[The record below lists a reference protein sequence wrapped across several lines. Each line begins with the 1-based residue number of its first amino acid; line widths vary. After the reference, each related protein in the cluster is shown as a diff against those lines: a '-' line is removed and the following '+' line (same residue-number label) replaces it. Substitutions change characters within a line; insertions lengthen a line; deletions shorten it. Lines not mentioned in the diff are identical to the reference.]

1 MISKEPGCAARPPRF
16 PRFID
21 TQALMKPI
29 WKGAISFGLVNIPI
43 TLYPATRREEMR
55 FHFLRKGDLSPINN
69 KRVAEADGKEV
80 PWENIVRG
88 YQYEKGKFVVLN
100 DDDFSRVDVEA
111 TQTVEIQEFVEV
123 DEINPMF
130 FSKPYY
136 MEPAKGGDKAYA
148 LLRSV
153 LGGTKKVGI
162 AKVVIKTREHLA
174 AVKAQGEVLVLELMH
189 FSEEIIGADELHVP
203 GERTVG
209 KKEADMA
216 KQLVESMTGKWDP
229 ERYKD
234 DYREALME
242 VIEEKVAA
250 GGKEVAKGKK
260 TKSAKATNVIDLLSV
275 LQQSINKHGS
285 HRSPKKAAKPK
296 PKRKA
301 A

>member
-1 MISKEPGCAARPPRF
+1 MR
-16 PRFID
+16 
-21 TQALMKPI
+21 PI

-43 TLYPATRREEMR
+43 TLYPATKREELR
-55 FHFLRKGDLSPINN
+55 FQFLRKGDLSPINN

-88 YQYEKGKFVVLN
+88 YQYEKGKFIVLN

-111 TQTVEIQEFVEV
+111 TQTVDIQEFVEV
-123 DEINPMF
+123 EEINPMF

-148 LLRSV
+148 LLRGV
-153 LGGTKKVGI
+153 LSGTKRVGI

-174 AVKAQGEVLVLELMH
+174 AVKAQGDVLVLELMH
-189 FSEEIIGADELHVP
+189 FSEEIIGADDLHVP
-203 GERTVG
+203 AESKVG

-216 KQLVESMTGKWDP
+216 KQLVESMTGKWKP
-229 ERYKD
+229 EKYKD
-234 DYREALME
+234 DYKEALME

-250 GGKEVAKGKK
+250 GGKDVAKPKK
-260 TKSAKATNVIDLLSV
+260 SKGVKATNVIDLVSV

-285 HRSPKKAAKPK
+285 QRSTKTAKPK
-296 PKRKA
+296 PRRKA

>member
-1 MISKEPGCAARPPRF
+1 MR
-16 PRFID
+16 
-21 TQALMKPI
+21 PI

-43 TLYPATRREEMR
+43 TLYPATRREELR
-55 FHFLRKGDLSPINN
+55 FQFLRKGDLSPINN

-111 TQTVEIQEFVEV
+111 TQTVDIQEFVEV
-123 DEINPMF
+123 EEINPMF

-148 LLRSV
+148 LLRGV
-153 LGGTKKVGI
+153 LSGTKRVGI

-189 FSEEIIGADELHVP
+189 FSEEIIGADDLRVP
-203 GERTVG
+203 GETKLG

-216 KQLVESMTGKWDP
+216 KQLVESMTGKWEP
-229 ERYKD
+229 EKYKD
-234 DYREALME
+234 EYKEALME

-250 GGKEVAKGKK
+250 GGKDVAKPKK
-260 TKSAKATNVIDLLSV
+260 AKGVKATNVIDLVSV
-275 LQQSINKHGS
+275 LQQSIDKHGS
-285 HRSPKKAAKPK
+285 RRSTKTAKAK